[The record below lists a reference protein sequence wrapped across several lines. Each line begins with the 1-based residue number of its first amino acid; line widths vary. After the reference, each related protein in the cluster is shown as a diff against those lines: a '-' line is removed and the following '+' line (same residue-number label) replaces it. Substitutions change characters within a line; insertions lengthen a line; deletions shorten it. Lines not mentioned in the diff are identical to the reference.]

1 MDVQNLNRHAIPA
14 KLVAPDGSAD
24 YVTVQ
29 PGRRVVLP
37 DGYTIDNNWLA
48 LTAKVK
54 VYSDANSKTPIPL
67 KGMMPQV
74 DPSQL
79 AQITVGAAPAP
90 AQTNPDVKAD

>member
-29 PGRRVVLP
+29 AGRRVTLP
-37 DGYTIDNNWLA
+37 DGYTVDSNWLA
-48 LTAKVK
+48 LTPKVRA
-54 VYSDANSKTPIPL
+54 YTDASSKTPISL
-67 KGMMPQV
+67 KGAQPQI
-74 DPSQL
+74 DL
-79 AQITVGAAPAP
+79 AQVAKITVGAAPAP